1 MENKEVV
8 LSDSCLELLKKVA
21 KEGHIAYPEDIPSD
35 EAMDDI
41 LVLDELGFVSSVVS
55 AELPLPG
62 TFSKHEFFLTD
73 EGREYL
79 KKHYDI
85 SFVEKSA

>member
-1 MENKEVV
+1 MEHKEIE
-8 LSDSCLELLKKVA
+8 LSDSCLKLLIEIA
-21 KEGHIAYPEDIPSD
+21 KEGHISFPEDIQSD
-35 EAMDDI
+35 EEMDDI
-41 LVLDELGFVSSVVS
+41 LVLDELGFVTSVVS

-73 EGREYL
+73 EGRDYL

-85 SFVEKSA
+85 NYVEKSA

>member
-1 MENKEVV
+1 MGNKDIK
-8 LSDSCLELLKKVA
+8 LSESCLELLMKIA
-21 KEGHIAYPEDIPSD
+21 STGHVSFPEDID
-35 EAMDDI
+35 TDQEMDDI
-41 LVLDELGFVSSVVS
+41 TLLDELGFVSSVVS

-79 KKHYDI
+79 KTHYDLV
-85 SFVEKSA
+85 FTEKSV